1 MNYYDFLKQHL
12 LVIVISFEKDIF
24 PFSLQLEQLSGIYI
38 TDFCAIIVKIGID
51 RKSFKTA

>member
-12 LVIVISFEKDIF
+12 LVIVICFEKDIF